1 MGIVNTKTTAGR
13 KDPMDKFANFLKALW
28 RELNTIIELFIYLGI
43 AFAIQK
49 LFGLTYLQSI
59 SIVFAYFLVNLL
71 RLVVENMRK

>member
-1 MGIVNTKTTAGR
+1 MDIASTKTTVGR
-13 KDPMDKFANFLKALW
+13 KGLMDKLTNFLKALW

-71 RLVVENMRK
+71 RLIVENMRK